1 MGEIPLFMF
10 KKKYPEH
17 LMHLQVRRLLFV
29 FLARPS
35 EDHEFLNP
43 LLALGRT
50 PTDCYIGLCHL
61 EMKVMG
67 IVWYSLIVFK
77 HV

>member
-1 MGEIPLFMF
+1 MF
-10 KKKYPEH
+10 FFLNHPEH

-50 PTDCYIGLCHL
+50 PTDCYIGLCRL
-61 EMKVMG
+61 EGHMG
-67 IVWYSLIVFK
+67 RMVGCKLG
-77 HV
+77 